1 MLYLLLKPPGWT
13 PLQATEA
20 LRQQLKLGAAEKL
33 TYAGRLD
40 PMAEGVM
47 LVLGGEE
54 RFNKAQFCALDK
66 VYEAKILLGFSSDT
80 GDALGRVRLA
90 ERSDFSEVQLE
101 SAVLSLL
108 GEHLWPVPDWSAVS
122 VGGKTLVEH
131 RRSGRELAAPLRKMR
146 IDRVDG
152 VELHVVQGE
161 ALWALLQTRIQ
172 AVQGNFRQAEA
183 LESWQAVL
191 KREASFPCVHLR
203 IACGSG
209 TYIRSLA
216 GVLGELLGTR
226 ALLWQ
231 LRRIQVGTWGIT
243 DCLRLEETDAKHR

>member
-20 LRQQLKLGAAEKL
+20 LRQQLNLGAAEKL

-54 RFNKAQFCALDK
+54 RFKKAQFCALDK
-66 VYEAKILLGFSSDT
+66 VYEAQILLGFSSDT
-80 GDALGRVRLA
+80 GDALGRVQRA
-90 ERSDFSEVQLE
+90 ELSVFSEAQLQ
-101 SAVLSLL
+101 SAVLSLQ
-108 GEHLWPVPDWSAVS
+108 GEQVWPVPNWSSVS

-131 RRSGRELAAPLRKMR
+131 RRSGRELEAPLRKMR

-152 VELHVVQGE
+152 VEMHVLKGGV
-161 ALWALLQTRIQ
+161 LWAELQTRIQ
-172 AVQGNFRQAEA
+172 AVQGDFRQTEA

-191 KREASFPCVHLR
+191 NREASFLCVHLR

-216 GVLGELLGTR
+216 VALGEILGNH
-226 ALLWQ
+226 ALLWR

-243 DCLRLEETDAKHR
+243 DCLRLEGEDAKHR